1 MNSRD
6 PEKEAKRHR
15 IQMDMVMKEGDFKK
29 GERKKAELE
38 IEIRQIKQKKSQL
51 EFELMAKERE
61 MGKIQGDQSML
72 FAEIKKLKN
81 QLNQL

>member
-1 MNSRD
+1 MNPKD
-6 PEKEAKRHR
+6 PEKEARKHR

-29 GERKKAELE
+29 GERKKIELE

-51 EFELMAKERE
+51 EFELMTKERE

>member
-1 MNSRD
+1 MNSKD

-29 GERKKAELE
+29 GERKKVELE

-51 EFELMAKERE
+51 EFELVAKERE

-81 QLNQL
+81 ELNLL

>member
-1 MNSRD
+1 MNPKD

-29 GERKKAELE
+29 GERKKIELE

-51 EFELMAKERE
+51 EFELMSKERE
-61 MGKIQGDQSML
+61 MGKMQGDQSML